1 MFNNLKFVFS
11 TLILFTTPF
20 FLHAQDASEAEEVV
34 VVGSKIKG
42 AKITGALPV
51 TIMDAS
57 DIEALGIDSGD
68 ELLENMAENGMNL
81 FNEAENISG
90 GVNSARGDMG
100 AYNLRNLGTGNT
112 LTLLNGRRLVM
123 SPGFQTEEIGG
134 SFVPVTSVNSNLI
147 PVGGLQR
154 VETLKDGASAIYG
167 ADAVAGVVNNV
178 LKSDY
183 EGLEI
188 RAKLGAYDHF
198 SRDDQTLGIVY
209 GFNIGDTNVGVFFDY
224 YDRGRIRADEDPRW
238 ILDDYRYLLPEDSP
252 WYGNSS
258 LRNTSIN
265 SLYGMF
271 DMSGTRRPYTDG
283 SGEFDIFPLSNS
295 RCSRSDAIDTG
306 YGTCTSPDGGTNIRY
321 NNNADRDQTSELS
334 RHNIVIFINSELA
347 NGIESFTEIA
357 AYGSDTNLRRH
368 ASYAFTTSKHRVG
381 ANNYY
386 NPFPGKELVIDY
398 YRYAE
403 LPRIVDANKETY
415 RFVQGFRGA
424 NGNWDWETAFVWS
437 KAYSRDIT
445 HNRVSNTLIAE
456 ALFDSTPAAYNPFS
470 GGVDSNIERAL
481 IDVYRKGRTDLKM
494 FDFTMSNNEFYN
506 LPAGPVGLLLGF
518 EYREESFLDDRDP
531 RLDGTIT
538 WTDYEGDTYPY
549 VSDVVNSSPTPDGAG
564 GRDVTSL
571 FAELQIPITDRI
583 NSQIAVRYEDFSD
596 VGSTTVGK
604 FALGWDMA
612 DWVKFRASTST
623 AFRAPNLVTINES
636 IVARSNTRSD
646 WVWYYADPDETVLD
660 VSKST
665 QRVAQGSQNL
675 EPEESTNSSIGV
687 VLMPTDNLT
696 ITVDYWSIEKDD
708 TIGLFGEENH
718 TVLDLVLRIQNGL
731 SNCGSFLG
739 NPAVVRVAAED
750 DEIAIQEAA
759 GICPAGA
766 IKYIDDNYLNLDT
779 RTLEGHDIAIYYNL
793 DTNWGDFDF
802 RYLGAYTDKFE
813 QKSGGAAATLVA
825 AASSG
830 LIPADIP
837 VDGFADLL
845 LKDGNYEEKHSY
857 RISWSNGPWGAS
869 LTGLKKGE
877 FYQSSLTLSDGSK
890 FWIPSMT
897 TMDFTLSYK
906 FDLVGNKARA
916 RFGVKN
922 FEDERAPIAD
932 RYFGYFADAHQDLG
946 RNYFID
952 VRVNF

>member
-1 MFNNLKFVFS
+1 MSNNLIFFLFS
-11 TLILFTTPF
+11 TQLF
-20 FLHAQDASEAEEVV
+20 LQAQDVTEAEEVLV
-34 VVGSKIKG
+34 IGSKIKG
-42 AKITGALPV
+42 AKIKGALPI
-51 TIMDAS
+51 TIMEAS
-57 DIEALGIDSGD
+57 DIELLGIDSGD

-134 SFVPVTSVNSNLI
+134 SYVPVTSVNSNLI
-147 PVGGLQR
+147 PIGALQR

-178 LKSDY
+178 LKSDQQ
-183 EGLEI
+183 GIEI
-188 RAKLGAYDHF
+188 RAKIGAYDHF
-198 SRDDQTLGIVY
+198 SRDDQTLSILY
-209 GFNIGDTNVGVFFDY
+209 GFNIGNSNVGVFFDY
-224 YDRGRIRADEDPRW
+224 FDRGRIRADEDPRW

-252 WYGNSS
+252 WYGDYR
-258 LRNTSIN
+258 LGNTSIN

-271 DMSGTRRPYTDG
+271 DMSGTRTPYTDDD
-283 SGEFDIFPLSNS
+283 GEFDIFPLSNS
-295 RCSRSDAIDTG
+295 LCSRSDSINTG
-306 YGTCTSPDGGTNIRY
+306 FGTCTSPDGGSNIRY

-334 RHNIVIFINSELA
+334 RHNLVVFINSELA
-347 NGIESFTEIA
+347 NGIHSFTEIV

-368 ASYAFTTSKHRVG
+368 ASYALTSSKHRVG
-381 ANNYY
+381 ANNYF
-386 NPFPGKELVIDY
+386 NPFPGEELVIDY

-403 LPRIVDANKETY
+403 LPRLVDTNKETY

-424 NGNWDWETAFVWS
+424 NSNWDWETAFVWS

-445 HNRVSNTLIAE
+445 HNRVSNTLLAE

-470 GGVDSNIERAL
+470 GGIDSNIERAL
-481 IDVYRKGRTDLKM
+481 IDVYRKGRTELKM
-494 FDFTMSNNEFYN
+494 FDFIISNNEFYN
-506 LPAGPVGLLLGF
+506 LPTGPLALLLGF

-531 RLDGTIT
+531 RLDGSIT

-564 GRDVTSL
+564 ERDVTSL
-571 FAELQIPITDRI
+571 FAELQIPITDTI

-596 VGSTTVGK
+596 VSSTTVGK
-604 FALGWDMA
+604 FALGWNMA
-612 DWVKFRASTST
+612 DWIKFRASIST

-636 IVARSNTRSD
+636 IVTRSNTISD
-646 WVWYYADPDETVLD
+646 WVWYYADPDETLLEVR
-660 VSKST
+660 KST

-708 TIGLFGEENH
+708 TIGLLGEENH
-718 TVLDLVLRIQNGL
+718 TALDLALRIQNGL
-731 SNCGSFLG
+731 TNCGSFLG
-739 NPAVVRVAAED
+739 NPAVVRVTAED

-766 IKYIDDNYLNLDT
+766 IKYIDDKYLNLDT
-779 RTLEGHDIAIYYNL
+779 RTLEGHDIAIYFDL
-793 DTNWGDFDF
+793 DTKWGDFDF
-802 RYLGAYTDKFE
+802 RYLGAYMDKFE
-813 QKSGGAAATLVA
+813 QKSGGAASTLVA

-837 VDGFADLL
+837 VNGFADLL
-845 LKDGNYEEKHSY
+845 LKDGNYDEKHSY
-857 RISWSNGPWGAS
+857 IISWSNGPWGAS
-869 LTGLKKGE
+869 LTGLKKGK
-877 FYQSSLTLSDGSK
+877 FYESYLTLSDGSK

-897 TMDFTLSYK
+897 TMDFTISFK

-946 RNYFID
+946 RNFYVDLRISF
-952 VRVNF
+952 